1 VTRVALRGLGARKLR
16 AFTTMLA
23 VLLGVALVA
32 GTYVLTDTITKS
44 FDEIFEE
51 SLKGTDVSITP
62 RQEVQSDQAPPP
74 AFPADL
80 LPRVRRVDGVESAA
94 GSIFSLGRFVK
105 RNGDSIGAP
114 FAPNFVASVLPDR
127 FETLT
132 VKKGRRPRTAN
143 EA

>member
-1 VTRVALRGLGARKLR
+1 MTRVALRGLAARKLR

-44 FDEIFEE
+44 FDDIFEE

-74 AFPADL
+74 AFSAGL
-80 LPRVRRVDGVESAA
+80 LPGSGVWTAWSPRPARSSRWR
-94 GSIFSLGRFVK
+94 GS
-105 RNGDSIGAP
+105 
-114 FAPNFVASVLPDR
+114 
-127 FETLT
+127 
-132 VKKGRRPRTAN
+132 
-143 EA
+143 